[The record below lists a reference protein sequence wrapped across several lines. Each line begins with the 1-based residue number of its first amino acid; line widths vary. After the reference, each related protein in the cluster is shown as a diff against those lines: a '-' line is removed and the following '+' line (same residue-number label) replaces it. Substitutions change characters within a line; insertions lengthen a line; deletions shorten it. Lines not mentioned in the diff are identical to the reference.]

1 MSCVRVTHWFSI
13 FLDLWKINVGVI
25 FVIWLGVIHK
35 RPFMSMRIDCPIWLM
50 NSDASPIISWASSE
64 RQFAALRTLGE
75 AKSPPLGGSEASNG
89 MLLINQ
95 HMAGRRGLSW
105 LILSLPTWFFHLPRD
120 LTDVIGKLPG
130 YKQAEM
136 LLQTSVIIRLL
147 EKEPKFSDTCLCVHS
162 FRNVRFRK
170 AAEGAD
176 PLPPG
181 QRLRPASVY
190 LAGERSTAFFPFP
203 QSFDQ
208 RSCELAFAV
217 GQMGLCDADHAYS
230 FGSKKKDGGTSESP
244 FAAKCISRTRLQC
257 HNQSTQCFCHS
268 GSKHSLHAYYMSN
281 TMKGL
286 QNTQINVAE
295 PFSDEL
301 AILNG

>member
-1 MSCVRVTHWFSI
+1 M
-13 FLDLWKINVGVI
+13 
-25 FVIWLGVIHK
+25 
-35 RPFMSMRIDCPIWLM
+35 
-50 NSDASPIISWASSE
+50 
-64 RQFAALRTLGE
+64 
-75 AKSPPLGGSEASNG
+75 
-89 MLLINQ
+89 
-95 HMAGRRGLSW
+95 
-105 LILSLPTWFFHLPRD
+105 
-120 LTDVIGKLPG
+120 IGKLPG

-230 FGSKKKDGGTSESP
+230 FGSKKKME
-244 FAAKCISRTRLQC
+244 ALLSRHLQPSVSAEHACNVTTRAP
-257 HNQSTQCFCHS
+257 SASVTQVANIHCMLITC
-268 GSKHSLHAYYMSN
+268 
-281 TMKGL
+281 
-286 QNTQINVAE
+286 QI
-295 PFSDEL
+295 L
-301 AILNG
+301 